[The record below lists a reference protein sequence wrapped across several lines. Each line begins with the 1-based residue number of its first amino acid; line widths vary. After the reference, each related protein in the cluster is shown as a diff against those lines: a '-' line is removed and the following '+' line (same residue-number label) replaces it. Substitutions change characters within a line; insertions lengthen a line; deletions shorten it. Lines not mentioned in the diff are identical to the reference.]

1 MADKPF
7 PTNEAD
13 LNLLLQTFK
22 AKLPLHAT
30 ALGLTPAEVTTE
42 SEDADNFNYV
52 ITMAPQ
58 VMDAKDAY
66 FAFKDLLIDGEISTV
81 QPPMP
86 TFPTVTT
93 PQHPFPGIKKRTR
106 MLIKRIK
113 ASPGYTTQIG
123 EDLGLIEN
131 DQQGFN
137 PNELFAELKLRAMSD
152 SRVEITFSKQGQ
164 DAMQVTF
171 RRKGDTAW
179 TAAGTYTSSP
189 AVHTAPPTVP
199 GDPES
204 REYRGIL
211 VKKNDP
217 IGNMSPSYNIVTT
230 P

>member
-42 SEDADNFNYV
+42 SEDAENFNYV

-131 DQQGFN
+131 DQQSLN

-211 VKKNDP
+211 VKKNEP